1 MSFHFWGKLELE
13 DKKYFSKSLFG
24 LSGFLTDASREHK
37 GPGMGRISLLSNW
50 GGERPAFLGDSVRKL
65 RKWQAMRGVIVGDM
79 GTIKN
84 IQVFEKPQ

>member
-1 MSFHFWGKLELE
+1 ME
-13 DKKYFSKSLFG
+13 DKKNFSKSPFG
-24 LSGFLTDASREHK
+24 LSGFLTDASGEHE

-50 GGERPAFLGDSVRKL
+50 DGECPAFLGDSVRKL
-65 RKWQAMRGVIVGDM
+65 RKWQAMHGVIVGDM

>member
-1 MSFHFWGKLELE
+1 ME
-13 DKKYFSKSLFG
+13 DKKNFSKSLFG
-24 LSGFLTDASREHK
+24 LSGFLTDASREHE

-50 GGERPAFLGDSVRKL
+50 DGECPAFLGDSVRK
-65 RKWQAMRGVIVGDM
+65 WQAMHGVIVGDM